1 MGILKEQS
9 GPGGPLLGSAKS
21 IYYFLV
27 QFSSADPTG
36 GNLLHNNET
45 YHDRSTGESSLPL
58 VAKIVG
64 SLVLALLC
72 LSGVLWFAFRYRRKS
87 R

>member
-1 MGILKEQS
+1 M
-9 GPGGPLLGSAKS
+9 
-21 IYYFLV
+21 
-27 QFSSADPTG
+27 SSADPTG

-72 LSGVLWFAFRYRRKS
+72 LSGVLWFGFRYRRKS